1 MTATISGVLPALVT
15 PLLRPDELDLPGF
28 AALVERAVVDGASG
42 VLVAGSTGEGPLL
55 ESDHR
60 VELVRAAVAA
70 AGGATIV
77 ACASGPTMEAVA
89 RDVERL
95 GQEGADLVLVLAP
108 NYLPLHPEELA
119 DSHLWVA
126 ARAQVP
132 TLVYHIPQ
140 FTGSALT
147 PETVAELARHEA
159 IVGMKDSSPDADRRA
174 SFVTAGGPDFAVMTG
189 HAPSLR
195 QGLESGVAGSITAVA
210 NLRQRGVARL
220 HEAVASGDAATAA
233 RIQDAVTGTASGIS
247 AVGASIPAVIKAAL
261 QLEGVITER
270 WCRPPLRSVGATSL
284 DRVRTA
290 LLS

>member
-1 MTATISGVLPALVT
+1 MAVTISGALPALVT
-15 PLLRPDELDLPGF
+15 PLLRPDELDFPGF
-28 AALVERAVVDGASG
+28 TALVERAVKDGASG

-55 ESDHR
+55 EPDHR
-60 VELVRAAVAA
+60 ARLVRAAAEV
-70 AGGATIV
+70 AGGATVV
-77 ACASGPTMEAVA
+77 ACASGASLEAVV

-95 GQEGADLVLVLAP
+95 GHEGADLVLVLAP

-119 DSHLWVA
+119 DAHLWVA
-126 ARAQVP
+126 GRAQVP

-159 IVGMKDSSPDADRRA
+159 IVGMKDSSPDAERRA

-195 QGLESGVAGSITAVA
+195 DALASGVAGSITAVA
-210 NLRQRGVARL
+210 NLRQRGVAKL
-220 HEAVASGDAATAA
+220 HAAVASGDASVAD
-233 RIQDAVTGTASGIS
+233 RLQDAVTATDS
-247 AVGASIPAVIKAAL
+247 ALAAVPGSVPAVVKAAL
-261 QLEGVITER
+261 QLEGVIAER
-270 WCRPPLRSVGATSL
+270 WCRPPLRSLAGASL